1 MPVDLVPYN
10 LGYRPEGPIK
20 NSSGHITEEAARTT
34 HGFMNAYLGTDQSEF
49 GSPYLAIQE
58 EARSKPPYVSVS
70 DGYLEFVRSQKIKV
84 MRGKVDS
91 GSGSELIIKDGHDSH
106 ATDNV
111 AAVILATGFDATPSL
126 DFLPK
131 EMLESLHFD
140 PNSDAFPLALNMNS
154 TINNQIPSLGF
165 VGFYR
170 SPYWGVMEMQARY
183 LSKLWSGDDKAAT
196 ALAED
201 STLESMLKLRSDPRR
216 AQFPMGDYIYLMESF
231 SNVLNIKRTG
241 PEERTGLVLPSRYLL
256 DSASEAEKQEA
267 KTARDVVDKTLIEAA
282 KSGKYVARAAF
293 RAMQGDWKLER
304 TITSRVESYPSGTL
318 SGNAYF
324 KPRFPTEKGVDLE
337 YLYLENGEF
346 SATNGLK
353 FGAKRRY
360 VPNYS
365 CWGAF

>member
-1 MPVDLVPYN
+1 VPVDLVSYN
-10 LGYRPEGPIK
+10 LEYRPEGPVK
-20 NSSGHITEEAARTT
+20 NTSGHITPEAATTT

-49 GSPYLAIQE
+49 GSPYLAIQGE
-58 EARSKPPYVSVS
+58 TRSKPPYVSVS

-91 GSGSELIIKDGHDSH
+91 GNGNMLITKDGTDSH
-106 ATDNV
+106 FTEDI

-126 DFLPK
+126 DFLPN
-131 EMLESLHFD
+131 EMLESLQFD

-154 TINNQIPSLGF
+154 TINHTIPSLGF

-183 LSKLWSGDDKAAT
+183 LAKLWSGDAKAAT

-201 STLESMLKLRSDPRR
+201 ITLESMLKLRTDLRR
-216 AQFPMGDYIYLMESF
+216 AQFPMGDYAYLMESF
-231 SNVLNIKRTG
+231 STIVDIKRTG
-241 PEERTGLVLPSRYLL
+241 PEERTGLVLPSRYLP
-256 DSASEAEKQEA
+256 DTASEAERQES
-267 KTARDVVDKTLIEAA
+267 KTARDIIDKILHDSA

-304 TITSRVESYPSGTL
+304 TITSRIETYPSGTL

-324 KPRFPTEKGVDLE
+324 KPRFPTEKRYDLE

-346 SATNGLK
+346 NAANGLK

-360 VPNYS
+360 VYYALMLRS
-365 CWGAF
+365 F